1 MWQRAPKKS
10 IEVRKDREMV
20 VVIIMANF
28 LNKIISPPK
37 SALPQPSVVIVPLK
51 ILMPISE

>member
-10 IEVRKDREMV
+10 IEVRKDREIV